1 MKIRIVKAILL
12 ASMTAAL
19 LLSACCA
26 PRETT
31 IIVPSGTTP
40 TSFSQIV
47 EDITPSVVYITASV
61 GLSSS
66 SGSGVIMHE
75 DGYILTNRH
84 VVEDATSIE
93 VTLQDRR
100 VFEVNPATS
109 RWMDDMSDLA
119 VIKVNCDSALPAAT
133 FADYTEIKVG
143 DWAVAVGHPLGLSP
157 SDGGATVTAGI
168 ISNLD
173 RAFTIGTTEYFDII
187 QTDAAI
193 NPGNSG
199 GPLVNLDGDVIG
211 INSAISG
218 DAQNIGY
225 AINVATAER
234 VFEDLIDAD
243 HEVIRPFIGVTLDEV
258 EPQKACDLSLVKTA
272 GALIHS
278 VVADSPADDAGI
290 LVDDVIIALEGISP
304 VKAEV
309 EITSVSQLLREL
321 WLYQADDT
329 VKITVW
335 RDGAET
341 TVNLTLAVRPE

>member
-1 MKIRIVKAILL
+1 
-12 ASMTAAL
+12 
-19 LLSACCA
+19 
-26 PRETT
+26 
-31 IIVPSGTTP
+31 
-40 TSFSQIV
+40 
-47 EDITPSVVYITASV
+47 
-61 GLSSS
+61 
-66 SGSGVIMHE
+66 MHE

-100 VFEVNPATS
+100 VFEVNPETS

-119 VIKVNCDSALPAAT
+119 VVKVDCESPLEAAS

-157 SDGGATVTAGI
+157 SEGGATVTAGI

-173 RAFTIGTTEYFDII
+173 RSFTISDIEYYDII

-199 GPLVNLDGDVIG
+199 GPLVNLEGDVIG

-234 VFEDLIDAD
+234 VFDDLIDED
-243 HEVIRPFIGVTLDEV
+243 HEVVRPFIGVYLNEV
-258 EPQKACDLSLVKTA
+258 SPQKACDLSMIKTT
-272 GALIHS
+272 GALITD
-278 VVADSPADDAGI
+278 VEAGSPAAGSG
-290 LVDDVIIALEGISP
+290 LLADDVIIALEGISP
-304 VKAEV
+304 AKDEV

-321 WLYQADDT
+321 WLFQAGDT
-329 VKITVW
+329 IRVTVW
-335 RDGAET
+335 RSASEVSKDVILAE
-341 TVNLTLAVRPE
+341 RPES